1 MRTGAAVSVT
11 ACERAFR
18 TLLLSSAAV
27 GLVLGIADAQWSV
40 AQAQSSSVQSAERAY
55 SIPPQSL
62 DTALTSFADKA
73 GLKLVYQSVLVAG
86 KTTSGLSGTF
96 SHQAALAQLLAG
108 TGLTYRFTNA
118 NTVAIDG
125 PDAAGGDAGAT
136 LEGAIALDTIDV
148 SGGTSYGGAVDEPYV
163 TPNTASYISAEQ
175 IERYRGTSPADI
187 LKNAP
192 GIFSGESRNSGG
204 LDVNIRGM
212 QGMGR
217 VAVSVDGAQNATTVY
232 RGYQGIANRSFID
245 PDFIGGIEIDRGP
258 TMGPG
263 AASAIGGTVALRTL
277 NADDI
282 VPAGQSIGVRTK
294 VEGTSNTSEPWT
306 PANKTNAISLHGT
319 PNLEYSFVR
328 PGISVTDGSPMSFG
342 STSTVFA
349 GKSENIDFVAGFSRR
364 RVGNYHAGTN
374 GDGAAKKVDCDPS
387 AGRQCSNLQWYKMGL
402 TLYLPGEEVL
412 NTSQDSYST
421 LLKSTVRLGNDQ
433 TLDVGYSYFSNMYG
447 ETYPSLTTANNYN
460 LTDQRLPSLTRVSN
474 YTARYRWN
482 PDNDLIDL
490 KWNAWLAKVED
501 DSQVSVGDP
510 ARKFTNMWGV
520 DVSNTSLITT
530 DIGKLTLQ
538 YGLSH
543 QNEETGPRDNYTRY
557 NLAPPREGVRE
568 ESSAFLNS
576 QYAPTDWLKFDAGVR
591 YHVYEGRNKRPGNTD
606 EPASDDAIDY
616 SAGVT
621 LEPVQGWQVFG
632 NYKQASRLPSL
643 FEASG
648 GFMTLIDPNLA
659 PERLTGFEIGT
670 NLSFDSVL
678 RDDDAIRLKLA
689 YFNNDIKDY
698 INRDWVNW
706 MMLISN
712 IDAAKFTGYEL
723 SGRYDIGGFSA
734 EVNGTYYNTVEFCRT
749 SANCKNSSL
758 AEDYATNQVPP
769 KYSASLT
776 LTQRMLDDKLVVSGR
791 VTHVGPRAAAA
802 ETPAGGASPFIGLIK
817 WRPYTLVDLNASY
830 QWTDS
835 IKFHASVENLTDI
848 YYVDPLN
855 LAAIPSPGR
864 TIRIGATTDLS
875 AAPGSWSFW
884 SDQERTTYN
893 WTGIYAGV
901 HGGAF
906 NSHSALR
913 DFWPRR
919 VVEMT
924 DRHKGVQAG
933 MNYHFANDIVA
944 GVEVDYT
951 SLKGSYAANSVAMGY
966 GWTASARARL
976 GMAFDRA
983 LLYGTGGWAVVG
995 SNSAGQPGWGPRFSS
1010 VEQGGWT
1017 LGAGAEYALF
1027 DHWTVKG
1034 EYSFINVDGEQAS
1047 DNKPNAFTRIDKFSV
1062 GLNYKF

>member
-1 MRTGAAVSVT
+1 MRIRRSAGVSARRNRRWAGV
-11 ACERAFR
+11 AP
-18 TLLLSSAAV
+18 LLSAATALTIIPFILDPASA
-27 GLVLGIADAQWSV
+27 V
-40 AQAQSSSVQSAERAY
+40 AQTAAQTRSY
-55 SIPPQSL
+55 SIPAGSL
-62 DTALTSFADKA
+62 PAALNRFAETSQIQ
-73 GLKLVYQSVLVAG
+73 LVYSG
-86 KTTSGLSGTF
+86 ETTRGLNTLGLSGTYTAE
-96 SHQAALAQLLAG
+96 QALGILLGG
-108 TGLTYRFTNA
+108 TGLTYRFTSA
-118 NTVAIDG
+118 GTVTIEN
-125 PDAAGGDAGAT
+125 PAAPASIGGASVD
-136 LEGAIALDTIDV
+136 GAIALDTIDV
-148 SGGTSYGGAVDEPYV
+148 SGGSGAASDEPYV
-163 TPNTASYISAEQ
+163 TSSTASYISAEQ

-258 TMGPG
+258 NMGPG
-263 AASAIGGTVALRTL
+263 GASAIGGTVALRTL

-282 VPAGQSIGVRTK
+282 VPAGQSIAARVK
-294 VEGTSNTSEPWT
+294 VEGTSNTSDPWT
-306 PANKTNAISLHGT
+306 PANKTNAVALNGT
-319 PNLEYSFVR
+319 PGLEYSYVR
-328 PGISVTDGSPMSFG
+328 PGVSISDGDSLSFG

-364 RVGNYHAGTN
+364 RVGNYHAGKN
-374 GDGAAKKVDCDPS
+374 GDGASKKVDCDPA
-387 AGRQCSNLQWYKMGL
+387 AGRPCNNLDWYKMGL

-447 ETYPSLTTANNYN
+447 ETYPWLTNNN
-460 LTDQRLPSLTRVSN
+460 FNITDQRLPSLTRVSN

-490 KWNAWLAKVED
+490 KWNTWLAKVED

-510 ARKFTNMWGV
+510 ARKFTDMWGV
-520 DVSNTSLITT
+520 DLSNTSLIET
-530 DIGKLTLQ
+530 DFGKLKFQ
-538 YGLSH
+538 YGASH
-543 QNEETGPRDNYTRY
+543 QSEETGPRDDYTRY

-568 ESSAFLNS
+568 ESAVFLNS
-576 QYAPTDWLKFDAGVR
+576 QYAPVDWLKFDGGVR
-591 YHVYEGRNKRPGNTD
+591 YHVYESRNKRPGNTD
-606 EPASDDAIDY
+606 EAAIDDAMDY

-621 LEPVQGWQVFG
+621 LEPVKGWQLFA
-632 NYKQASRLPSL
+632 NYKEASRLPSL

-659 PERLTGFEIGT
+659 PERLTGFELGT
-670 NLSFDSVL
+670 NLSFDRVL
-678 RDDDAIRLKLA
+678 RDDDAVRLKLA

-712 IDAAKFTGYEL
+712 IDAAKFAGYEM

-734 EVNGTYYNTVEFCRT
+734 EVSGTYYTNVEFCRT

-769 KYSASLT
+769 KYSGSLT
-776 LTQRMLDDKLVVSGR
+776 LSQRLLDDKLLVSGR

-802 ETPAGGASPFIGLIK
+802 ETPAGGANPFIGLIK
-817 WRPYTLVDLNASY
+817 WKPYTLFDLNASY

-875 AAPGSWSFW
+875 AAPGSWSLW
-884 SDQERTTYN
+884 SDEERATYN
-893 WTGIYAGV
+893 WTGLYAGV

-906 NSHSALR
+906 NAHSELR
-913 DFWPRR
+913 DFWPHRII
-919 VVEMT
+919 EMT
-924 DRHKGVQAG
+924 DRHRGVQAG
-933 MNYHFANDIVA
+933 INHHFANDIVA
-944 GVEVDYT
+944 GIEVDYT
-951 SLKGSYAANSVAMGY
+951 SLKGSYAANSVAMSY

-983 LLYGTGGWAVVG
+983 LLYGTGGWAYVG
-995 SNSAGQPGWGPRFSS
+995 SNSGARSGWGPLFSS
-1010 VEQGGWT
+1010 VEQSGWT
-1017 LGAGAEYALF
+1017 LGAGAEYAVF

-1034 EYSFINVDGEQAS
+1034 EYSFINVDGEQGS
-1047 DNKPNAFTRIDKFSV
+1047 DKAPNAFTRIDKFSV
-1062 GLNYKF
+1062 GVNYKF